1 MSIMK
6 RALAVAAVI
15 IATVAL
21 TFVGPVLTNSPL
33 VSASPVLA
41 YTSVRGQDAVLI
53 AYERAGGQ
61 IPKPF
66 GRDDHWQERLAAY
79 SLETGELLWDTKLH
93 GESRASRGI
102 LAVADGKAYVATDF
116 GLSIVNTETGAIIA
130 DRDRIGGLGGDYAE
144 AFTAYEVDPRLD
156 AVVALTRAG
165 AVVQIPLGST
175 EAKNVPDAL
184 AADWRDTLID
194 DWSVIL
200 EPTFETSQVEPEKLP
215 RSAALPDGSTVTFAR
230 PYHTDTAQLIRD
242 GNIVVDITDLERAQ
256 IAHEIV
262 RTPAPLTSP
271 AQCHE
276 RHDRTRHHSSAALL
290 GVTDGV
296 ALIRGDVPGDPGDEE
311 LRLYDITTG
320 DVLATVADF
329 DGYARA
335 TAAPRGR
342 IVVIAAAED
351 SALDNDRLIIFR
363 PDGRTTITTVGDTD
377 FWGRPRSSV
386 ATP

>member
-1 MSIMK
+1 MNA
-6 RALAVAAVI
+6 R
-15 IATVAL
+15 
-21 TFVGPVLTNSPL
+21 VG
-33 VSASPVLA
+33 
-41 YTSVRGQDAVLI
+41 R
-53 AYERAGGQ
+53 
-61 IPKPF
+61 
-66 GRDDHWQERLAAY
+66 
-79 SLETGELLWDTKLH
+79 
-93 GESRASRGI
+93 SRNRS
-102 LAVADGKAYVATDF
+102 VATTT
-116 GLSIVNTETGAIIA
+116 GRSVSRRTRWRPGNCCGTRNCTEKAG
-130 DRDRIGGLGGDYAE
+130 RPGG
-144 AFTAYEVDPRLD
+144 FWP
-156 AVVALTRAG
+156 
-165 AVVQIPLGST
+165 
-175 EAKNVPDAL
+175 
-184 AADWRDTLID
+184 W
-194 DWSVIL
+194 
-200 EPTFETSQVEPEKLP
+200 LP

-242 GNIVVDITDLERAQ
+242 GNTVVDITDLERAQ
-256 IAHEIV
+256 IAYEIV
-262 RTPAPLTSP
+262 RTPAPVTSP
-271 AQCHE
+271 AQRHE
-276 RHDRTRHHSSAALL
+276 RHDRTGHHSSAALL